1 MRNLKQFAEQLV
13 NLTVKD
19 VNDLKESLEEY
30 YPCDSCNCIIQ
41 DYELKSKYF
50 VPRKY
55 TIIKNC
61 FYVNTFKR
69 SLLIKHRKII

>member
-1 MRNLKQFAEQLV
+1 MTDLKKIAQWLV
-13 NLTVKD
+13 DLTVKD

-50 VPRKY
+50 VPRKFVL
-55 TIIKNC
+55 KKH
-61 FYVNTFKR
+61 FYAYMSKR
-69 SLLIKHRKII
+69 RLLIKHRKII